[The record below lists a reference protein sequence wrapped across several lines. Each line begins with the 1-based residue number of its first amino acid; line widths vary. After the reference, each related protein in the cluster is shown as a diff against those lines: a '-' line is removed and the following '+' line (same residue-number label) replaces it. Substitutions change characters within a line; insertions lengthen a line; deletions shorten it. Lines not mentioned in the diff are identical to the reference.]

1 MRSWFFNHYCNKNY
15 FFGLPI
21 DVDYTLMIIENISCF
36 SLKSDYKSFTLT
48 MNDASIYLGYL
59 MHFKHLKISS
69 MELVYQKNAGVRQR
83 KGTKH
88 PIRRMKKKINHTGKL
103 LQYLSMHQYDI
114 LLYEISFSNGWRI
127 KMTSNCW
134 VSIYTNTQKERNE
147 LFDTIIGGFGYA
159 KIPLDAKIPNLTYA
173 MNYDRPPTTIGID
186 QTPGEFWMEDEKD
199 EWRTKNAF

>member
-1 MRSWFFNHYCNKNY
+1 
-15 FFGLPI
+15 
-21 DVDYTLMIIENISCF
+21 
-36 SLKSDYKSFTLT
+36 
-48 MNDASIYLGYL
+48 
-59 MHFKHLKISS
+59 
-69 MELVYQKNAGVRQR
+69 
-83 KGTKH
+83 
-88 PIRRMKKKINHTGKL
+88 
-103 LQYLSMHQYDI
+103 MHQYDI

-186 QTPGEFWMEDEKD
+186 QTPGEFWMEDKKD